1 MSDNGKRE
9 KTCRA
14 SKLLA
19 QGVAEGHFS
28 IHHVGVVLSADPRK
42 LGAYIS
48 GDEPMPLQHQQ
59 RLAEFLA
66 RLVPGMSR
74 AGRNLLAQIDATR
87 RYEAGETQT
96 HRENAPH
103 RFR

>member
-14 SKLLA
+14 ATLLA
-19 QGVAEGHFS
+19 QGVAQGHFS
-28 IHHVGVVLSADPRK
+28 IHHIGVVLRADPRT
-42 LGAYIS
+42 LGGYIS
-48 GDEPMPLQHQQ
+48 GDEPMPLHHQQ
-59 RLAEFLA
+59 RLAEFLTQ
-66 RLVPGMSR
+66 LVPDMSR

-103 RFR
+103 RFH